1 MSRMVFCFRQRR
13 RNQRGFSLIELL
25 IVIGIILVILS
36 IALPQMGKSQ
46 MHAHEMAAMKTVQ
59 TINSVQ
65 VQYQST
71 FGQYA
76 SALTQLGPPAGSGG
90 TEGPQAANLL
100 PAHLAEGTASGYNF
114 TIAATPSG
122 YSVLAVPKAFNN
134 TGRRSFYSDQTGIIR
149 ESSTQEPATA
159 NSQEIR

>member
-1 MSRMVFCFRQRR
+1 MVSRVRERR

-46 MHAHEMAAMKTVQ
+46 MHAHEMAAIKTVQ

-90 TEGPQAANLL
+90 TEGAQAANLIS
-100 PAHLAEGTASGYNF
+100 ANLASGSASGYNF
-114 TIAATPSG
+114 TVSQTPTG
-122 YSVLAVPKAFNN
+122 YAVVAVPKTYNN

-149 ESSTQEPATA
+149 ENSTQEPATA
-159 NSQEIR
+159 NSSEIK